1 MAAKKEDRISHA
13 LHLASRFG
21 VAGTLIGLAL
31 RAMILTAVAD
41 FLKFYLA
48 CNPQAAAQ
56 TAAHAAHRA
65 THAAQRRRCQGEEA
79 CWYALF
85 SEKRAGSKRVFREFS
100 PHLHPLSRSVLICS
114 VPAAGISLLMGLGVV
129 TAIELSVGKSL
140 ACWVWDEC
148 PVESSSTN
156 DGEETQTNTQL
167 SVLGGTSASDEAP
180 EGQHLNPQP
189 QPALPIGAGIP
200 DAGVQRTNPQQEL
213 TPPSNISEVPSPPPS
228 EGSSLEG
235 SGSGAPG
242 EARDQSSS

>member
-1 MAAKKEDRISHA
+1 
-13 LHLASRFG
+13 
-21 VAGTLIGLAL
+21 
-31 RAMILTAVAD
+31 
-41 FLKFYLA
+41 
-48 CNPQAAAQ
+48 
-56 TAAHAAHRA
+56 
-65 THAAQRRRCQGEEA
+65 
-79 CWYALF
+79 
-85 SEKRAGSKRVFREFS
+85 
-100 PHLHPLSRSVLICS
+100 
-114 VPAAGISLLMGLGVV
+114 MGLGVV

-167 SVLGGTSASDEAP
+167 SVLGGISANDEAP

-200 DAGVQRTNPQQEL
+200 GEGVQCTNPQQEL

-235 SGSGAPG
+235 PGSGAPG